1 MAHTLSSDS
10 QLSTRRASLPTRC
23 RSTRLYRPRF
33 HWPTSSGRKIGR
45 GHVEGREGGKR
56 RDLSIPSLLLS
67 CYIRRDNV
75 SSRVETQAP
84 RPKPLSS
91 LLFLSCPSLFLV
103 VDAYIM
109 VQRVTCGNVS
119 RGREERRNVE
129 RRSRRARASL
139 RIDLRRSQSPAIFVS
154 LDWPT
159 ISTFLLVQ
167 IEFALH
173 PSLLSLLNELWRCQL

>member
-45 GHVEGREGGKR
+45 GHVEGREGGKL
-56 RDLSIPSLLLS
+56 RDLSIPPLLLS

-109 VQRVTCGNVS
+109 VQRVTCRAEGKS
-119 RGREERRNVE
+119 EEMWSE
-129 RRSRRARASL
+129 GAGARAPRCAS
-139 RIDLRRSQSPAIFVS
+139 IFVAANPPPFS
-154 LDWPT
+154 
-159 ISTFLLVQ
+159 F
-167 IEFALH
+167 
-173 PSLLSLLNELWRCQL
+173 PSIGQRSPLSSSCK

>member
-1 MAHTLSSDS
+1 MPFHAFVSAEIPLADF
-10 QLSTRRASLPTRC
+10 LGEENRERTRRRE
-23 RSTRLYRPRF
+23 R
-33 HWPTSSGRKIGR
+33 
-45 GHVEGREGGKR
+45 GREETR
-56 RDLSIPSLLLS
+56 SIYSPPLLLS

-103 VDAYIM
+103 LDAYIM